1 MFRRDANAGSLYW
14 LGLRDREGLYLEGAQ
29 QYKLSVPLP
38 VPGKLF
44 WSVTVYDAD
53 TRSQIQT
60 AQRKAA
66 LRSLFEL
73 KDVEGSS
80 VELFFGPTEPL
91 RRREPMDPDTARER
105 LVRLLPHLRTRE
117 PRIRRQL
124 ETR

>member
-1 MFRRDANAGSLYW
+1 MPARSTGSACATAS
-14 LGLRDREGLYLEGAQ
+14 GRYLDGGK

-60 AQRKAA
+60 AQQKAA

-73 KDVEGSS
+73 KDVTGSIRRVCS
-80 VELFFGPTEPL
+80 SD
-91 RRREPMDPDTARER
+91 RREPAGGANRWIQTLPGRG
-105 LVRLLPHLRTRE
+105 LVRLLPHLRTGER
-117 PRIRRQL
+117 RIRRQL